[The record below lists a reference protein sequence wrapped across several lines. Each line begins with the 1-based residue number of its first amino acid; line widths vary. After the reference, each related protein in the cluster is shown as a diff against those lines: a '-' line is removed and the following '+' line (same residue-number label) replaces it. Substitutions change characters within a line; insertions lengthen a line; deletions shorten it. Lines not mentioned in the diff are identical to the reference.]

1 MDYVFREGM
10 TIEESNV
17 NAERIR
23 LTVDPR
29 ANARY
34 AAHMIAS
41 RLLRESQG
49 DKGIARDMIVERRW
63 FPETLSRVYRVQGE
77 LLTYAT
83 KVALESLA

>member
-10 TIEESNV
+10 TIADSNV

-34 AAHMIAS
+34 AAHTIAR
-41 RLLRESQG
+41 RLLRERQG
-49 DKGIARDMIVERRW
+49 DKSISRDMIVERRW
-63 FPETLSRVYRVQGE
+63 FETLSRVYGVQGE
-77 LLTYAT
+77 LLLIYAAQ
-83 KVALESLA
+83 VALESLA